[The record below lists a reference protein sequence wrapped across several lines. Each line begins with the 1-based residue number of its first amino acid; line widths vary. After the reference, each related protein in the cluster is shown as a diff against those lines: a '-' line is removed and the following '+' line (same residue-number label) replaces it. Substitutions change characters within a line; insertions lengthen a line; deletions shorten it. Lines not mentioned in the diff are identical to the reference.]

1 MYKKQSIEIKNFKHF
16 MDLCVFVIHFINKIV
31 LNPLSVKVY
40 GLLEIVHGKAVFCR
54 NPVEKRTH
62 LRKYYPFFV
71 FICARRHK
79 LYTVVYTPGLAA
91 GVFLPGIIFFFL
103 NRYAYTCEV

>member
-1 MYKKQSIEIKNFKHF
+1 

-40 GLLEIVHGKAVFCR
+40 GLLEIVHGKAVFCH

-91 GVFLPGIIFFFL
+91 GVFLPGIIFSFL
-103 NRYAYTCEV
+103 KPLRLYVRSVGKK

>member
-40 GLLEIVHGKAVFCR
+40 GLLEIVHGKA
-54 NPVEKRTH
+54 
-62 LRKYYPFFV
+62 FFAV
-71 FICARRHK
+71 IR
-79 LYTVVYTPGLAA
+79 
-91 GVFLPGIIFFFL
+91 
-103 NRYAYTCEV
+103 